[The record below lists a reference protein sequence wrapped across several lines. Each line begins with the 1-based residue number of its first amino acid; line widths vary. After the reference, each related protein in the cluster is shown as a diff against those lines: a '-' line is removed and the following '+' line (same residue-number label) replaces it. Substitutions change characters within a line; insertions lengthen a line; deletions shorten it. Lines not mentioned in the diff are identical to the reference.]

1 MKYFLF
7 VFISSFFSIGCCD
20 YCNCCCKKGYQK
32 VNYFAPDEKE
42 IKFKDYSSPN
52 DHLLG
57 EIESKQNFF
66 KYIALYE
73 YINLLDNF
81 TVENS
86 TVSSDFPK
94 KNRFSSSDEF
104 YQKDIAKEEFQSFI
118 ENKIFK
124 IDEIYDLT
132 ANNEQAV
139 AIFKQVCLEIY
150 NALELKLRQN
160 YNIDD
165 PIVIKKKNLIPLGL
179 MFCQCNNIEKIKLF
193 FDLFKNENEEFCKSE
208 ELNDFLISDFLT
220 GSYCLIS
227 ARNKIGKMNESI
239 EELKREDLIKLINN
253 AELKDNQNLVKVFN
267 DTFFNKESFN
277 WNEFKQKFEDPEN
290 GFGWIFS
297 SKGIRRKLEEH
308 NV

>member
-1 MKYFLF
+1 M
-7 VFISSFFSIGCCD
+7 GCNQCR
-20 YCNCCCKKGYQK
+20 KKGYQK

-52 DHLLG
+52 DHPLG

-86 TVSSDFPK
+86 TVRSDFPK

-165 PIVIKKKNLIPLGL
+165 PIVIKKKKYQLYH
-179 MFCQCNNIEKIKLF
+179 IK
-193 FDLFKNENEEFCKSE
+193 
-208 ELNDFLISDFLT
+208 
-220 GSYCLIS
+220 
-227 ARNKIGKMNESI
+227 
-239 EELKREDLIKLINN
+239 
-253 AELKDNQNLVKVFN
+253 
-267 DTFFNKESFN
+267 
-277 WNEFKQKFEDPEN
+277 
-290 GFGWIFS
+290 
-297 SKGIRRKLEEH
+297 
-308 NV
+308 